1 VRFILK
7 DVRQWRI
14 RYDVLRFG
22 VLFLV
27 VVIIWAG
34 IELFNTYSTTTI
46 PEDYSKEIE
55 PFNPSLDLKMI
66 SEIESRVDTPED
78 FSIVVENEDEDEDI
92 DENEDEATT
101 PTSEPEPTPPPVVL
115 DPSPSATES
124 GN

>member
-78 FSIVVENEDEDEDI
+78 FSIVVENEDGDEDI

>member
-78 FSIVVENEDEDEDI
+78 FSIVVENDFEE
-92 DENEDEATT
+92 
-101 PTSEPEPTPPPVVL
+101 
-115 DPSPSATES
+115 
-124 GN
+124 

>member
-1 VRFILK
+1 MRFILK

-55 PFNPSLDLKMI
+55 PFNPSLDLEMI
-66 SEIESRVDTPED
+66 SEIESRIDAPEE
-78 FSIVVENEDEDEDI
+78 FNIVIEGEDEE
-92 DENEDEATT
+92 EATAT
-101 PTSEPEPTPPPVVL
+101 PSPEPELTSFPIVL
-115 DPSPSATES
+115 DPSPPASES

>member
-1 VRFILK
+1 MRFILK

>member
-1 VRFILK
+1 MRFILK

-46 PEDYSKEIE
+46 SKDYSKEIE
-55 PFNPSLDLKMI
+55 PFNPSLDLEMI
-66 SEIESRVDTPED
+66 SEIEGRVDAPED
-78 FSIVVENEDEDEDI
+78 FSVVVESEDEE
-92 DENEDEATT
+92 EEGTTTT
-101 PTSEPEPTPPPVVL
+101 PSPEPEPTLPPIVL
-115 DPSPSATES
+115 DPSESATGS

>member
-1 VRFILK
+1 MRFILK

-22 VLFLV
+22 VLSLV
-27 VVIIWAG
+27 VVIAWAG

-66 SEIESRVDTPED
+66 SEIESRVDTPEK
-78 FSIVVENEDEDEDI
+78 FEIVIEDEME
-92 DENEDEATT
+92 EETVLE
-101 PTSEPEPTPPPVVL
+101 SEIASPSSLL
-115 DPSPSATES
+115 DPASPASES
-124 GN
+124 GL

>member
-1 VRFILK
+1 MRFILK

-22 VLFLV
+22 ILFLV
-27 VVIIWAG
+27 VVIVWAG
-34 IELFNTYSTTTI
+34 IELYNTYSTTTI

-66 SEIESRVDTPED
+66 SEIENRIDTPED
-78 FSIVVENEDEDEDI
+78 FDVVIESEDEDE
-92 DENEDEATT
+92 EETTT
-101 PTSEPEPTPPPVVL
+101 PTPEPESTPPLIVL
-115 DPSPSATES
+115 DPSPTASGS